1 MKKFEVEFRRQSY
14 IIVTVEAKS
23 KDEAIDK
30 AWEEL
35 DNNYEHGDCE
45 DASWDVESIE
55 EMKDLTMLTM
65 LGLCNDEAAIVM
77 NINFY
82 L

>member
-35 DNNYEHGDCE
+35 DNNYEHGDIE

-55 EMKDLTMLTM
+55 EI
-65 LGLCNDEAAIVM
+65 DE
-77 NINFY
+77 
-82 L
+82 